1 MRKFLGINLII
12 FMTIAGFVLTQPL
25 KAQIHKVTVVVEGM
39 ACPFCAYGIEK
50 KLKKVDGVRSV
61 VIKIR
66 EGKAILEAEEQE
78 SIGLAHV
85 PKAIRDAGFS
95 PSTIEIEA
103 TGIVKKAD
111 GRDLMFHINQSPLSL
126 RLADMENALKD
137 HLLASAGSG
146 QMIRIVGTVREK
158 AEGIFSF
165 SPQAVKKD
173 SR

>member
-25 KAQIHKVTVVVEGM
+25 RAQIHKVTVVVEGM

-50 KLKKVDGVRSV
+50 KLKKVDGVRSM
-61 VIKIR
+61 VIKIK
-66 EGKAILEAEEQE
+66 EGMAILETEEEE
-78 SIGLAHV
+78 SIGLAHI

-103 TGIVKKAD
+103 TGIVKKVD
-111 GRDLMFHINQSPLSL
+111 GQDLTFQVNRSPLSL

-137 HLLASAGSG
+137 HLLASAESG
-146 QMIRIVGTVREK
+146 RMVRIVGTVREK
-158 AEGIFSF
+158 AEGIFFF
-165 SPQAVKKD
+165 SPRTVKKE
-173 SR
+173 SQ